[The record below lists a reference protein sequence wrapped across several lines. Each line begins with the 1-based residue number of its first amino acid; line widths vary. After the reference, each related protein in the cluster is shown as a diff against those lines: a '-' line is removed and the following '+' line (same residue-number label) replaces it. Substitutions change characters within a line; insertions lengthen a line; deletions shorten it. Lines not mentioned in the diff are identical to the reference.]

1 VFQRTTQWLCCVLAA
16 SGLLSACA
24 APAPHADAGAAAAH
38 SVGPVEVGVGG
49 ALPLFQTRSDP
60 VLASRVGVGGGD
72 APLQYT
78 ARYTVLPG
86 DVFADTAATPGAA
99 PPQRLGSQRL
109 GQELALRMPPLAGAP
124 VGLEFSAES
133 REHWTT
139 AGHSVGQQRQAAALD
154 WSPGLASLNL
164 QWLGGAAAND
174 AQLALGCELRGTLEV
189 PLQGTAA
196 AGAQALR
203 LSGRECSVLAP
214 DDQFDALAAQA
225 WGVAWAWSGRKRDT
239 EVLLSVIE
247 PAWKDESDRQEIDP
261 SYEFGVRHRRE
272 HGRWSAQTKVAMR
285 YTTAWDLSAPDDTG
299 DYAGYS
305 EAFWTASASLTRHL
319 PVVSLSA
326 KWAHSADPMWFMPEI
341 GQRKHRVDMHLDLSR
356 LVAALVPDA
365 TPQLGVQWNWSQ
377 ARSRADDIT
386 GDTMVRLNMAVTW

>member
-1 VFQRTTQWLCCVLAA
+1 MFQRTNRWLCCVLAA

-24 APAPHADAGAAAAH
+24 SPAPHADAGAAAH
-38 SVGPVEVGVGG
+38 SVGPVELGVAG

-60 VLASRVGVGGGD
+60 LLASRVGVGTGD
-72 APLQYT
+72 APLRYT
-78 ARYTVLPG
+78 ASYTVLPG
-86 DVFADTAATPGAA
+86 DVFAETAAAPGAT

-109 GQELALRMPPLAGAP
+109 GQELTLRMPPLAGAP
-124 VGLEFSAES
+124 VALQFSAES

-139 AGHSVGQQRQAAALD
+139 AGNSVGQQRQAASLD
-154 WSPGLASLNL
+154 WSPGIANLNL
-164 QWLGGAAAND
+164 QWHGGGAAND
-174 AQLALGCELRGTLEV
+174 VQLALGCELRGTLQV

-196 AGAQALR
+196 AGSQTLR
-203 LSGRECSVLAP
+203 LSGGDCRVLAP
-214 DDQFDALAAQA
+214 DARFDALAAEA
-225 WGVAWAWSGRKRDT
+225 WGVAWAWSGRERDT
-239 EVLLSVIE
+239 EFLLSVID

-261 SYEFGVRHRRE
+261 SYEFGVRHRRD

-299 DYAGYS
+299 YYADYS

-356 LVAALVPDA
+356 LVAALVPEA

-386 GDTMVRLNMAVTW
+386 GDSMVRLNMAVAW